1 MAIQIVILAAG
12 QGKRMVSDS
21 PKIMHP
27 LAGKPLLQHVIDVA
41 LKISPNKKPIVV
53 YGHQGKVV
61 QDAFASAPVTFVL
74 QPQQLGTGNAVMCAL
89 NHIDASDQVL
99 ILSGDVPLI
108 TEETLQRFIAAV
120 PADTVGI
127 LTATLT
133 DAKGYGRIVRDKKN
147 QIIRIVEEKDAGTA
161 EVLIKEINTGIYL
174 VPARYLQTWL
184 PTLTNS
190 NNQNEYYLTDIIA
203 LAVANHVAIHDAAP
217 TFVEEIF
224 GVNDRIQL
232 ATLERFYQRQL
243 AHHYMRQGVTIIDP
257 DRFDVRGSL
266 QVGRDVVIDVN
277 VVFTG
282 QVVVGDDCVIGPNCF
297 IRNTK
302 LDARVKV
309 HANSYLDGAEI
320 ATDSVIGPFARL
332 RPGTVLEREVHIGN
346 FVEVKNSTVREASK
360 INHLSYIG
368 DSDIG
373 KFVNIGAGTITC
385 NYDGAKKHKTQIGDH
400 VHIGS
405 GTKLIA
411 PVSVGNNATIGAGST
426 IIKDAP
432 ANQLT
437 LTQRLEQRSINW
449 SRPGEPSK

>member
-1 MAIQIVILAAG
+1 MSIQVVILAAG
-12 QGKRMVSDS
+12 LGKRMISDS

-41 LKISPNKKPIVV
+41 LKISPDKKPIIV

-61 QDAFASAPVTFVL
+61 QDAFAGMPVNFVL

-89 NHIDASDQVL
+89 PSINENDQVL

-108 TEETLQRFIAAV
+108 SEETLQRFIAAV
-120 PADTVGI
+120 PANAVGI

-133 DAKGYGRIVRDKKN
+133 DAKGYGRIIRDKKN
-147 QIIRIVEEKDAGTA
+147 QIIRIVEEKDASAT
-161 EVLIKEINTGIYL
+161 EILVKEINTGIYL
-174 VPARYLQTWL
+174 VPARNLKTWL
-184 PTLTNS
+184 PTLTNDNKQS
-190 NNQNEYYLTDIIA
+190 EYYLTDIIA
-203 LAVANHVAIHDAAP
+203 LAVSHEIPIFDAAP
-217 TFVEEIF
+217 TFPEEIM
-224 GVNDRIQL
+224 GVNDRVQL
-232 ATLERFYQRQL
+232 VALERFYQRQL
-243 AHHYMRQGVTIIDP
+243 AHHYLRQGVTILDP
-257 DRFDVRGSL
+257 DRFDVRGTL

-282 QVVVGDDCVIGPNCF
+282 HVVLGDDCVIGPNCF
-297 IRNTK
+297 IKNTK

-309 HANSYLDGAEI
+309 HANSYLDGAEV
-320 ATDSVIGPFARL
+320 ANDSVIGPYARL

-346 FVEVKNSTVREASK
+346 FVEVKNSIVREASK

-411 PVSVGNNATIGAGST
+411 PVSVGNHATIGAGST

-437 LTQRLEQRSINW
+437 LTQRLEQRSMNW
-449 SRPGEPSK
+449 ERPNESSK